1 MRFRQAAASMTD
13 SLQKL
18 LIGDWS
24 AIVHTLIVGTLSY
37 FGVIVWLRLSG
48 KRTLS
53 KWNSFDFIVTIA
65 LGSVLASAVLSK
77 STSFLHEMV
86 AVGLLVGLQFI
97 ITYASVHTS
106 AIQSLIKS
114 EPTLLLF
121 KGKMLEP
128 ALKKERVAKGEVLAA
143 IRLNG
148 GGCIEDIDAVVLE
161 TDGSF
166 SVVSTL
172 DASKATAFRDVRG
185 FKEQMFS
192 AS

>member
-1 MRFRQAAASMTD
+1 MD
-13 SLQKL
+13 YSLQKA
-18 LIGDWS
+18 LIGDWES
-24 AIVHTLIVGTLSY
+24 IVHTLLVGSLSY
-37 FGVIVWLRLSG
+37 FGLIVWLRISG

-53 KWNSFDFIVTIA
+53 KWNSFDFVVTIA
-65 LGSVLASAVLSK
+65 LGSVLASALLSK
-77 STSFLHEMV
+77 DTSLLHEMV

-114 EPTLLLF
+114 EPTLLLY
-121 KGKMLEP
+121 KGKMLES
-128 ALKKERVAKGEVLAA
+128 ALKKERVAKGEILAA

-148 GGCIEDIDAVVLE
+148 NACIEEVDAVVLE

-166 SVVSTL
+166 SVIETL
-172 DASKATAFRDVRG
+172 NADRASAFRDVRG
-185 FKEQMFS
+185 FKEQLFA